1 MIFQKQ
7 SIMSKNYFKA
17 IAILAGTVLG
27 AGIFT
32 VPFVIQ
38 KAGILSILIY
48 FPLLHGV
55 QLTLHLIYAEI
66 VLATK
71 EKHRMVGYVGIYFNG
86 FYKKIAFL
94 ISLLG
99 KNGTLVAYIILG
111 GMFLHQLL
119 GPFWGG
125 NLVFYTTLL
134 FIIETT
140 IVLLGLKMIA
150 KAEVFLTVL
159 LVIAIGALSWR
170 SFGHLNVGNYE
181 LLNFENL
188 LMPYGAIFFAIGGQ
202 AAIPEI
208 CQLLQNEKRKIRSA
222 IIWGT
227 FLPVALI
234 AFFAFLMIG
243 VTGANT
249 TPDVLAG
256 LANQLDSWI
265 MVLALL
271 FGLLAVVT
279 SYIVISQSLKEIYW
293 WDEGINKYLAWFL
306 ATTIP
311 FGIYLIGV
319 NDLIAVIGL
328 TGAITGG
335 LYGIILISIYLKVQ
349 DKKRRRLVYKKYLN
363 KKLAW
368 GLSLAFILGV
378 VLEIIG
384 FWK

>member
-1 MIFQKQ
+1 
-7 SIMSKNYFKA
+7 
-17 IAILAGTVLG
+17 
-27 AGIFT
+27 
-32 VPFVIQ
+32 
-38 KAGILSILIY
+38 
-48 FPLLHGV
+48 
-55 QLTLHLIYAEI
+55 
-66 VLATK
+66 
-71 EKHRMVGYVGIYFNG
+71 
-86 FYKKIAFL
+86 
-94 ISLLG
+94 
-99 KNGTLVAYIILG
+99 
-111 GMFLHQLL
+111 
-119 GPFWGG
+119 
-125 NLVFYTTLL
+125 
-134 FIIETT
+134 
-140 IVLLGLKMIA
+140 
-150 KAEVFLTVL
+150 
-159 LVIAIGALSWR
+159 
-170 SFGHLNVGNYE
+170 
-181 LLNFENL
+181 
-188 LMPYGAIFFAIGGQ
+188 
-202 AAIPEI
+202 
-208 CQLLQNEKRKIRSA
+208 
-222 IIWGT
+222 
-227 FLPVALI
+227 
-234 AFFAFLMIG
+234 MIG

>member
-1 MIFQKQ
+1 
-7 SIMSKNYFKA
+7 
-17 IAILAGTVLG
+17 
-27 AGIFT
+27 
-32 VPFVIQ
+32 
-38 KAGILSILIY
+38 
-48 FPLLHGV
+48 
-55 QLTLHLIYAEI
+55 
-66 VLATK
+66 
-71 EKHRMVGYVGIYFNG
+71 
-86 FYKKIAFL
+86 
-94 ISLLG
+94 LG

-159 LVIAIGALSWR
+159 LVVAIGALSWR